1 MHFKEMKE
9 IMEGKQMDL
18 AAAKYV
24 LIRRVLE
31 ISCEVDGTEITDEQ
45 KFEYIKVIREPMHK
59 HKILEHIL
67 VLIAEYETRYGPD
80 YYEHA
85 TVYYAMGVVSD
96 AYDLP
101 SRG

>member
-24 LIRRVLE
+24 LIERLFMYEV
-31 ISCEVDGTEITDEQ
+31 EVDGTKITDEQ
-45 KFEYIKVIREPMHK
+45 RLEYIKVIRDPMHK

-67 VLIAEYETRYGPD
+67 VLIAHYETQYGPA

-85 TVYYAMGVVSD
+85 TVYYALGVIAD